1 MVMKTASSLFSAAA
15 FTFATFASSGALAQA
30 ASAPPTSSDAKN
42 SSTAVGDMTEGEVRK
57 VDMETKKITLKHGE
71 IKSLGMPGMTMVF
84 QVKDPTMLDAL
95 KAGDKVKFNAE
106 RAGGALV
113 VTHIETVK

>member
-1 MVMKTASSLFSAAA
+1 MKTASSLFAAAA
-15 FTFATFASSGALAQA
+15 FAFVAIFSAGALAQS
-30 ASAPPTSSDAKN
+30 ASAPVMSSDAKN
-42 SSTAVGDMTEGEVRK
+42 SLATGSDMTAGEVRK
-57 VDMETKKITLKHGE
+57 VDMEAKKITLRHGE

-84 QVKDPTMLDAL
+84 QVKDAVMLDAV

-106 RAGGALV
+106 RTGGALV